1 MPATRGV
8 KGGGY
13 HLSKITNDSANGKR
27 GNVIF
32 NECGIESKHNWQ
44 PWPLVLPPFI
54 RSQCDHC
61 RGYPTMLTVLSVC
74 HVLFSLCP
82 PSASPTVPT
91 MPTVSMRTLL
101 SVLTCNHLSSSTQSP
116 SYLRRAPSMACL
128 LYSLNPSEYSAHL
141 SCQTLPVLLAVPK
154 LSRSPCSL
162 YLLCMLCGTPAQEA
176 SPLGLQT
183 EGMCLP
189 GD

>member
-1 MPATRGV
+1 MGV
-8 KGGGY
+8 Y
-13 HLSKITNDSANGKR
+13 QLSKITNDSARGERRNVTLEVNKR
-27 GNVIF
+27 
-32 NECGIESKHNWQ
+32 GIESKHNWQ

-54 RSQCDHC
+54 GSQCGYC
-61 RGYPTMLTVLSVC
+61 RGYHSHHAQCTQSVC
-74 HVLFSLCP
+74 HVLYSLCP

-91 MPTVSMRTLL
+91 MPAVPTPVPCAPCSEYSYAQNPSRSPFLLYLVSLI
-101 SVLTCNHLSSSTQSP
+101 P
-116 SYLRRAPSMACL
+116 AICL
-128 LYSLNPSEYSAHL
+128 LYSPYPSVYSEHL
-141 SCQTLPVLLAVPK
+141 SHQTLPVLLAIPK